1 MVENCGIA
9 ESYLGRAIH
18 PPIQPGNKNW
28 RDYLSFGGRKRGL
41 RWVST
46 YRTSTI
52 TEAYGPLW
60 ADFTLLPSG
69 KSGKTSG
76 STKRP
81 RSAAMYLYAHETV
94 KRESTIFFDEMHTD
108 NIQ

>member
-1 MVENCGIA
+1 MVGNYRIA
-9 ESYLGRAIH
+9 ESYPGRAIH
-18 PPIQPGNKNW
+18 PPIQPGDKNW

-41 RWVST
+41 DST
-46 YRTSTI
+46 YRTRTI

-60 ADFTLLPSG
+60 ADFTLLPSSG
-69 KSGKTSG
+69 KSRKTSG